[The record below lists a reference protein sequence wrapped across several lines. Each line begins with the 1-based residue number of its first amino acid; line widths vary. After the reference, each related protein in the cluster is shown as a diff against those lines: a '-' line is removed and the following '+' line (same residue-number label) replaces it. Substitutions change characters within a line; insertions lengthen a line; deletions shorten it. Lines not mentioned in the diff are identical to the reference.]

1 MPECDDRVALL
12 EKLVGDQLELVP
24 FADRLLQGA
33 NRCLLSLMPPG
44 ARHAGPVVFPDE
56 VIGPRIGR
64 PFEITLAEALVA
76 LLRSVNLAGHAALP
90 SSAEIP
96 TKATVSPGVTSGNP
110 CVMVGPAG
118 HGGPCGAA

>member
-1 MPECDDRVALL
+1 MPECDDRVAML

-33 NRCLLSLMPPG
+33 IAACFPSYRPDPGMPTC
-44 ARHAGPVVFPDE
+44 VIPDE

-76 LLRSVNLAGHAALP
+76 LFRSVNLAGHAALP
-90 SSAEIP
+90 SSAE
-96 TKATVSPGVTSGNP
+96 NP
-110 CVMVGPAG
+110 DKSDSIAG
-118 HGGPCGAA
+118 SHKGQSVRHGGPRRSW

>member
-33 NRCLLSLMPPG
+33 NRCLLPFIPPRPG
-44 ARHAGPVVFPDE
+44 NARRVVIPDE

-76 LLRSVNLAGHAALP
+76 LFRSCDSRRYCRFYRDSLRM
-90 SSAEIP
+90 
-96 TKATVSPGVTSGNP
+96 TGVQ
-110 CVMVGPAG
+110 
-118 HGGPCGAA
+118 HGQQD

>member
-33 NRCLLSLMPPG
+33 NRCLLPFIPPRPG
-44 ARHAGPVVFPDE
+44 NARRVVIPDE

-76 LLRSVNLAGHAALP
+76 LFRSVNLAGHAALP
-90 SSAEIP
+90 SSAE
-96 TKATVSPGVTSGNP
+96 NP
-110 CVMVGPAG
+110 DKSDSIAG
-118 HGGPCGAA
+118 SHKGQSVRHGGPRRSC